1 MARILIIDDDAAF
14 LATLQA
20 TLRSLGHSVIA
31 RDNGEAGV
39 AQLREGGVDM
49 AFVDFRMP
57 GMDGIAVLR
66 ARQDHATARQVPLV
80 MLTAYASSSNTIEA
94 MTLGAF
100 DHLVKPVGRA
110 EIVEVVQRALHS
122 AADAPEPGAA
132 SLAPAE
138 EADALIG
145 HSPAMRTV
153 HKRIGLA
160 AGAELPVLI
169 TGETGTGKELAARA
183 LHHASARALRAFVA
197 VNCAAIPLELM
208 ESELFGHRKGA
219 FSGATSDR
227 IGLIRQADGGSLFL
241 DEIGDMPLPMQ
252 GKLLRFLQ
260 EGEVTPLGGNGA
272 QKVDVRVLAATH
284 RDLAAWASTGQ
295 FRSDL
300 RYRLNVVPIELPPL
314 RERGDDILLL
324 ATHFLQSAGGA
335 ARALSPDAQRRVLDY
350 PWPGNVRELR
360 NVMQRCALLVRG
372 HTIAA
377 GDLDEA
383 LGEPL
388 PGDLLQPQPADA
400 PTGTQ
405 SLPEAVAQ
413 LEKRMIQ
420 AALTQAQGNR
430 AEAARQLGIHRQLL
444 YRKLDDYGLQ

>member
-1 MARILIIDDDAAF
+1 MASILIIDDDAAF

-20 TLRSLGHSVIA
+20 TLRSLGHTVIA
-31 RDNGEAGV
+31 AENGAQGL
-39 AQLREGGVDM
+39 AQLREGGIDL

-57 GMDGIAVLR
+57 GMDGIEVLR
-66 ARQDHATARQVPLV
+66 ARAGDAQAAQVPLV
-80 MLTAYASSSNTIEA
+80 MLTAHVSSGNTIGA

-110 EIVEVVQRALHS
+110 DIVDVVERALLS
-122 AADAPEPGAA
+122 RAEVATDGAPP
-132 SLAPAE
+132 SLPE
-138 EADALIG
+138 EDDALVG

-160 AGAELPVLI
+160 AASDLPVLI

-183 LHHASARALRAFVA
+183 LHRASARANAAFVA

-227 IGLIRQADGGSLFL
+227 IGLIREADGGTLFL

-252 GKLLRFLQ
+252 AKLLRFLQ
-260 EGEVTPLGGNGA
+260 EGEVTPLGGRGA

-284 RDLAAWASTGQ
+284 RDLAAWVAAGQ

-314 RERGDDILLL
+314 RERGQDVVLL
-324 ATHFLQSAGGA
+324 AQYFLRIGQSGA
-335 ARALSPDAQRRVLDY
+335 RTLSPAAQARVLAY

-360 NVMQRCALLVRG
+360 NVMQRSQVLVRG
-372 HTIAA
+372 HSIEAD
-377 GDLDEA
+377 DLDEA
-383 LGEPL
+383 LGALAP
-388 PGDLLQPQPADA
+388 PQAMPAA
-400 PTGTQ
+400 PDMQ
-405 SLPEAVAQ
+405 LPEAVAR
-413 LEKRMIQ
+413 LEKQMIQ
-420 AALTQAQGNR
+420 DALAHSGGNR
-430 AEAARQLGIHRQLL
+430 AEAARRLGIHRQLL

>member
-20 TLRSLGHSVIA
+20 TLRSLGHTVIA
-31 RDNGEAGV
+31 VDNGPDGV
-39 AQLREGGVDM
+39 ARLNEGGLEL

-57 GMDGIAVLR
+57 GMDGIEVLR
-66 ARQDHATARQVPLV
+66 ARLDNAHARKVPLV
-80 MLTAYASSSNTIEA
+80 MLTAYASSGNTIEA

-110 EIVEVVQRALHS
+110 DIVDVVERALAS
-122 AADAPEPGAA
+122 RADAPFADDDKMPVPEDD
-132 SLAPAE
+132 
-138 EADALIG
+138 DALVG
-145 HSPAMRTV
+145 HSPAMRMV

-183 LHHASARALRAFVA
+183 LHRASARAQAAFVA

-227 IGLIRQADGGSLFL
+227 IGLIREADGGTLFL

-252 GKLLRFLQ
+252 AKLLRFLH
-260 EGEVTPLGGNGA
+260 EGEVTPLGGRGA

-284 RDLAAWASTGQ
+284 RDLAAWVAAGQ

-314 RERGDDILLL
+314 RERGQDIVLL
-324 ATHFLQSAGGA
+324 AHYFLRGGHGS
-335 ARALSPDAQRRVLDY
+335 ARALSPAAQARLLAH

-360 NVMQRCALLVRG
+360 NVMQRSQLLVRG
-372 HTIAA
+372 HRIEAE
-377 GDLDEA
+377 DLDEA
-383 LGEPL
+383 LGETAT
-388 PGDLLQPQPADA
+388 QHFA
-400 PTGTQ
+400 PVPSDV
-405 SLPEAVAQ
+405 SLPEAVAR
-413 LEKRMIQ
+413 LEKQMIQ
-420 AALTQAQGNR
+420 AALAHSGGNR
-430 AEAARQLGIHRQLL
+430 AEAARRLGIHRQLL
-444 YRKLDDYGLQ
+444 YRKLDEHGLQ

>member
-1 MARILIIDDDAAF
+1 MASILIIDDDAAF

-20 TLRSLGHSVIA
+20 TLRSLGHTVIA
-31 RDNGEAGV
+31 AENGAQGL
-39 AQLREGGVDM
+39 AQLREGGIDL

-57 GMDGIAVLR
+57 GMDGIEVLR
-66 ARQDHATARQVPLV
+66 ARAGDAQAAQVPLV
-80 MLTAYASSSNTIEA
+80 MLTAHVSSGNTIGA

-110 EIVEVVQRALHS
+110 DIVDVVERALLS
-122 AADAPEPGAA
+122 RAEVATDGAPP
-132 SLAPAE
+132 SLPE
-138 EADALIG
+138 EDDALVG

-160 AGAELPVLI
+160 AASDLPVLI

-183 LHHASARALRAFVA
+183 LHRASARANAAFVA

-227 IGLIRQADGGSLFL
+227 IGLIREADGGTLFL

-252 GKLLRFLQ
+252 AKLLRFLQ
-260 EGEVTPLGGNGA
+260 EGEVTPLGGRGA

-284 RDLAAWASTGQ
+284 RDLAAWVAAGQ

-314 RERGDDILLL
+314 RERGQDVVLL
-324 ATHFLQSAGGA
+324 AQYFLRIGQSGA
-335 ARALSPDAQRRVLDY
+335 RTLSPAAQARVLAY

-360 NVMQRCALLVRG
+360 NVMQRSQVLVRG
-372 HTIAA
+372 HSIEAD
-377 GDLDEA
+377 DLDEA
-383 LGEPL
+383 LGALAP
-388 PGDLLQPQPADA
+388 PQAMPAA
-400 PTGTQ
+400 PDMQ
-405 SLPEAVAQ
+405 LPEAVAR
-413 LEKRMIQ
+413 LEKQMIQ
-420 AALTQAQGNR
+420 DALVHSGGNR
-430 AEAARQLGIHRQLL
+430 AEAARRLGIHRQLL

>member
-20 TLRSLGHSVIA
+20 TLRSLGHTVIA
-31 RDNGEAGV
+31 VDNGADG
-39 AQLREGGVDM
+39 LMRLSEGGIAL

-57 GMDGIAVLR
+57 GMDGIQVLR
-66 ARQDHATARQVPLV
+66 ARADDPRARQVPLV
-80 MLTAYASSSNTIEA
+80 MLTAYASSGNTIEA

-110 EIVEVVQRALHS
+110 DIVEVVERALAS
-122 AADAPEPGAA
+122 RADANADTAA
-132 SLAPAE
+132 SEPSDDDGLV
-138 EADALIG
+138 G
-145 HSPAMRTV
+145 HSPAMRNV

-160 AGAELPVLI
+160 AASDLPVLI
-169 TGETGTGKELAARA
+169 TGETGTGKELVARA
-183 LHHASARALRAFVA
+183 LHRASARAASAFVA

-227 IGLIRQADGGSLFL
+227 IGLIREADGGTLFL

-252 GKLLRFLQ
+252 AKLLRFLQ
-260 EGEVTPLGGNGA
+260 EGEVTPLGGRGA

-284 RDLAAWASTGQ
+284 RDLAAWVAAGQ

-314 RERGDDILLL
+314 RERGQDIVLL
-324 ATHFLQSAGGA
+324 AQYFLRTGDGA
-335 ARALSPDAQRRVLDY
+335 ARALSADAQARLLAY

-360 NVMQRCALLVRG
+360 NVMQRSQLLVRG
-372 HTIAA
+372 HSIVGA
-377 GDLDEA
+377 DLDDA
-383 LGEPL
+383 LDHSAEQPPTAAPL
-388 PGDLLQPQPADA
+388 Q
-400 PTGTQ
+400 GT
-405 SLPEAVAQ
+405 LPEAVAR
-413 LEKRMIQ
+413 LEKQMIQ
-420 AALTQAQGNR
+420 DALAHSSGNR
-430 AEAARQLGIHRQLL
+430 AEAARRLGIHRQLL
-444 YRKLDDYGLQ
+444 YRKLDEYGLQ

>member
-31 RDNGEAGV
+31 LDNGAAGV

-66 ARQDHATARQVPLV
+66 ARQDHAAARQVPLV

-183 LHHASARALRAFVA
+183 LHHASARAQRAFVA

-227 IGLIRQADGGSLFL
+227 IGLIRQADGGTLFL

-388 PGDLLQPQPADA
+388 PGDLLQSQPADA

-413 LEKRMIQ
+413 LEIRMIQ

>member
-31 RDNGEAGV
+31 LDNGAAGV

-66 ARQDHATARQVPLV
+66 ARQDHATTRQVPLV

-132 SLAPAE
+132 SAAPAE

-183 LHHASARALRAFVA
+183 LHRASARAQRAFVA

-335 ARALSPDAQRRVLDY
+335 ARALSPDAQRRVLDH

-388 PGDLLQPQPADA
+388 PGDPLQPADA

>member
-20 TLRSLGHSVIA
+20 TLRSLGHTVIA
-31 RDNGEAGV
+31 VDNGADGL
-39 AQLREGGVDM
+39 LRLNEGGIEL

-57 GMDGIAVLR
+57 GMDGIQVLR
-66 ARQDHATARQVPLV
+66 ARADDPRARQVPLV
-80 MLTAYASSSNTIEA
+80 MLTAYASSGNTIEA

-110 EIVEVVQRALHS
+110 DIVEVVERALAS
-122 AADAPEPGAA
+122 RADADADAAA
-132 SLAPAE
+132 SGPPDDDDGLV
-138 EADALIG
+138 G

-160 AGAELPVLI
+160 AASDLPVLI
-169 TGETGTGKELAARA
+169 TGETGTGKELVARA
-183 LHHASARALRAFVA
+183 LHRASARANAAFVA

-227 IGLIRQADGGSLFL
+227 IGLIREADGGTLFL

-252 GKLLRFLQ
+252 AKLLRFLQ
-260 EGEVTPLGGNGA
+260 EGEVTPLGGRGA

-284 RDLAAWASTGQ
+284 RDLAAWVAAGQ

-314 RERGDDILLL
+314 RERGQDIVLL
-324 ATHFLQSAGGA
+324 AQYFLRSGEGVARTLSA
-335 ARALSPDAQRRVLDY
+335 DAQARLLAY

-360 NVMQRCALLVRG
+360 NVMQRSQLLVRG
-372 HTIAA
+372 HSIVAA
-377 GDLDEA
+377 DLDDA
-383 LGEPL
+383 LEYGAEQPVTAAPL
-388 PGDLLQPQPADA
+388 E
-400 PTGTQ
+400 GT
-405 SLPEAVAQ
+405 LPEAVAR
-413 LEKRMIQ
+413 LERQMIQ
-420 AALTQAQGNR
+420 DALAHSGGNR
-430 AEAARQLGIHRQLL
+430 AEAARRLGIHRQLL
-444 YRKLDDYGLQ
+444 YRKLDEYGLQ

>member
-14 LATLQA
+14 LTTLQA
-20 TLRSLGHSVIA
+20 TLRSLGHTVIA
-31 RDNGEAGV
+31 VDNGSDGL
-39 AQLREGGVDM
+39 LRLNEGGIEL

-57 GMDGIAVLR
+57 GMDGIQVLR
-66 ARQDHATARQVPLV
+66 ARADDPRARQVPLV
-80 MLTAYASSSNTIEA
+80 MLTAYASSGNTIEA

-110 EIVEVVQRALHS
+110 DIVDVVERALAS
-122 AADAPEPGAA
+122 RADANADTAA
-132 SLAPAE
+132 SEPSDDDGLV
-138 EADALIG
+138 G

-160 AGAELPVLI
+160 AASDLPVLI
-169 TGETGTGKELAARA
+169 TGETGTGKELVARA
-183 LHHASARALRAFVA
+183 LHRASARAAAAFVA

-227 IGLIRQADGGSLFL
+227 IGLIREADGGSLFL

-252 GKLLRFLQ
+252 AKLLRFLQ
-260 EGEVTPLGGNGA
+260 EGEVTPLGGRGA

-284 RDLAAWASTGQ
+284 RDLAAWVAAGQ

-314 RERGDDILLL
+314 RERGQDIVLL
-324 ATHFLQSAGGA
+324 AQYFLRSGEGA
-335 ARALSPDAQRRVLDY
+335 ARTLSADAQSRLLAY

-360 NVMQRCALLVRG
+360 NVMQRSQLLVRG
-372 HTIAA
+372 HSIVAA
-377 GDLDEA
+377 DLDDA
-383 LGEPL
+383 LEY
-388 PGDLLQPQPADA
+388 DAEQPTTAA
-400 PTGTQ
+400 PPEGT
-405 SLPEAVAQ
+405 LPEAVAR
-413 LEKRMIQ
+413 LEKQMIQ
-420 AALTQAQGNR
+420 DALAHSGGNR
-430 AEAARQLGIHRQLL
+430 AEAARRLGIHRQLL
-444 YRKLDDYGLQ
+444 YRKLDEYGLQ

>member
-20 TLRSLGHSVIA
+20 TLRSLGHTVIA
-31 RDNGEAGV
+31 VDNGADG
-39 AQLREGGVDM
+39 LMRLSEGGIAL

-57 GMDGIAVLR
+57 GMDGIQVLR
-66 ARQDHATARQVPLV
+66 ARADDPRARQVPLV
-80 MLTAYASSSNTIEA
+80 MLTAYASSGNTIEA

-110 EIVEVVQRALHS
+110 DIVEVVERALAS
-122 AADAPEPGAA
+122 RADGHTDAEASEPPDDDG
-132 SLAPAE
+132 LV
-138 EADALIG
+138 G
-145 HSPAMRTV
+145 HSPAMRNV

-160 AGAELPVLI
+160 AASDLPVLI
-169 TGETGTGKELAARA
+169 TGETGTGKELVARA
-183 LHHASARALRAFVA
+183 LHRASARAAAAFVA

-227 IGLIRQADGGSLFL
+227 IGLIREADGGTLFL

-252 GKLLRFLQ
+252 AKLLRFLQ
-260 EGEVTPLGGNGA
+260 EGEVTPLGGRGA

-284 RDLAAWASTGQ
+284 RDLAAWVAAGQ

-314 RERGDDILLL
+314 RERGQDIVLL
-324 ATHFLQSAGGA
+324 AQYFLRTGDGA
-335 ARALSPDAQRRVLDY
+335 ARALSADAQARLLGY

-360 NVMQRCALLVRG
+360 NVMQRSQLLVRG
-372 HTIAA
+372 HSIVAA
-377 GDLDEA
+377 DLDDA
-383 LGEPL
+383 LDHSAEQPPTAAPL
-388 PGDLLQPQPADA
+388 Q
-400 PTGTQ
+400 GT
-405 SLPEAVAQ
+405 LPEAVAR
-413 LEKRMIQ
+413 LEKQMIQ
-420 AALTQAQGNR
+420 DALAHSSGNR
-430 AEAARQLGIHRQLL
+430 AEAARRLGIHRQLL
-444 YRKLDDYGLQ
+444 YRKLDEYGLQ

>member
-31 RDNGEAGV
+31 LDNGAAGV

-132 SLAPAE
+132 SAAPAE

-160 AGAELPVLI
+160 ASADLPVLI

-183 LHHASARALRAFVA
+183 LHHASARAQRAFVA

-227 IGLIRQADGGSLFL
+227 IGLIRQADGGTLFL

-260 EGEVTPLGGNGA
+260 EGEVAPLGGNGA

-335 ARALSPDAQRRVLDY
+335 ARALSPDAQRRMLDH

-388 PGDLLQPQPADA
+388 PGDPLQPAYA

>member
-1 MARILIIDDDAAF
+1 MARILIIDDDTAF

-20 TLRSLGHSVIA
+20 TLRSLGHTVIA
-31 RDNGEAGV
+31 AENGTQGL
-39 AQLREGGVDM
+39 AQLREGGIDL

-57 GMDGIAVLR
+57 GMDGIEVLR
-66 ARQDHATARQVPLV
+66 ARAGDAQAAQVPLV
-80 MLTAYASSSNTIEA
+80 MLTAHVSSGNTIEA

-110 EIVEVVQRALHS
+110 DIVDVVERALLS
-122 AADAPEPGAA
+122 RAEVATDEAPPP
-132 SLAPAE
+132 LPE
-138 EADALIG
+138 EDDALVG

-160 AGAELPVLI
+160 AASDLPVLI

-183 LHHASARALRAFVA
+183 LHRASARANAAFVA

-227 IGLIRQADGGSLFL
+227 IGLIREADGGTLFL

-252 GKLLRFLQ
+252 AKLLRFLQ
-260 EGEVTPLGGNGA
+260 EGEVTPLGGRGA

-284 RDLAAWASTGQ
+284 RDLAAWVAAGQ

-314 RERGDDILLL
+314 RERGQDIVLL
-324 ATHFLQSAGGA
+324 AQYFLRIGQGGA
-335 ARALSPDAQRRVLDY
+335 RTLSPAAQARVLAY

-360 NVMQRCALLVRG
+360 NVMQRSQVLVRG
-372 HTIAA
+372 HSIEAD
-377 GDLDEA
+377 DLDEA
-383 LGEPL
+383 LGALAP
-388 PGDLLQPQPADA
+388 PQAMPAA
-400 PTGTQ
+400 PDMQ
-405 SLPEAVAQ
+405 LPEAVAR
-413 LEKRMIQ
+413 LEKQMIQ
-420 AALTQAQGNR
+420 DALAHSGGNR
-430 AEAARQLGIHRQLL
+430 AEAARRLGIHRQLL

>member
-31 RDNGEAGV
+31 LDNGAAGV

-138 EADALIG
+138 DADALIG

-183 LHHASARALRAFVA
+183 LHRASARAQRAFVA

-335 ARALSPDAQRRVLDY
+335 VRALSPDAQRRVLDH

-388 PGDLLQPQPADA
+388 PGDLQPLQPADA
-400 PTGTQ
+400 PTGKQ

>member
-20 TLRSLGHSVIA
+20 TLRSLGHSVVA
-31 RDNGEAGV
+31 LDNGAAGV

-183 LHHASARALRAFVA
+183 LHRASTRAQRAFVA

-335 ARALSPDAQRRVLDY
+335 ARALSPDAQRRVLDH